1 MPKMDLSKYGIKS
14 VKEVL
19 YNPTYE
25 VLYNEETKP
34 ELEGYEKGQV
44 TELGA
49 INVMTGIYTGRSPK
63 DKYIVMDK
71 NSKDTVWWNTP
82 EYPNDNHPMSE
93 KVWKVVKKTAQQELS
108 GKRLF
113 VVDGF
118 CGTHKDTR
126 MKVRF
131 IMEVAWQAH
140 FVTNMF
146 IKPTEEELNAWYEA
160 HKAELASQP
169 RVEVEYVAV
178 APEGLVRPESV
189 SAEAALK
196 WYEANKQRFRQP
208 EQVKVAHIL
217 VPLAENAPEAAV
229 KQAMEK
235 AVRIRSEAEKGDFA
249 AARTYLDRAIA
260 RLKMRNDNPMDPEA
274 IREKYGLENPRQLIE
289 VKSLMGDTSD
299 NIPGVKGIGEK
310 TAMTLV
316 KNFGTLDSVYDHLDS
331 PIIKP
336 RQREN
341 LLACREDAYLS
352 HTLGTIR
359 TDAPI
364 DTAEGAYKVTE
375 GNKPAAVR
383 LMQELEI
390 QTLITRFGLDGIV
403 PEQDP
408 DTLPEVDAAIASLP
422 AEPSGHYLVAAR
434 PAILGKKS
442 AVVQP
447 EAWYA
452 VQGTTVYPLSEEE
465 LVSLLDDPKVTL
477 DVFDSAPLYAKAMA
491 AGSWGSSIVWDGK
504 LAAYLLDA
512 SASHYLLTTLAT
524 SYHARSAF
532 SCEEYPDAGFL
543 ADLFA
548 KMKAEITENGEDDLY
563 NNIEFPLAQ
572 VLADMTRTGILVD
585 REGIEAFGVQLRQE
599 LDQVL
604 TRIEME
610 AGTSDFNPNSPK
622 QLGTLLFDTM
632 GLHHGKKTKNGWS
645 TDAETLEKLRDIPL
659 VEDILQYRACQKLNS
674 TYVEG
679 LLKVIGEDGR
689 IHTRFN
695 QTEARTGRLSSDN
708 PNLQNIPI
716 RTEMGSKLRA
726 YFVAKPGCVLVDADY
741 SQIELRILAHVTGDA
756 HMQEAFL
763 SGADIHRSTAA
774 KIYNIRPEDVT
785 PRLRSSAKAINFGIM
800 YGKGA
805 YSLSKDIGVS
815 VKEAEAFLQTYL
827 ATFPNIDGYMEK
839 TIADARQCGF
849 VSTLFGRRRALPE
862 LNSNN
867 HNIRASGERMARNT
881 PIQGT
886 AADVIKLAMV
896 RVWRR
901 LRDEKMESRLIL
913 TVHDELI
920 VEAPEA
926 EAEKAAQILREEMEG
941 CVHYAVPLSTD
952 VHTGKNWL
960 EAH

>member
-1 MPKMDLSKYGIKS
+1 MRLLVIDGNSIANRAFYGIKLLTTKDGRYTNAIFGFLNIMNSLLRECEPDEVAVAFDLKHPTFRHEMYDGYKGTRHAMPDELAQQMPILKELLTDLGYRQVSAKGWEADDILGTLAAACEARRDDCFLATGDRDSLQLVSETTTVLLATSAMGRSKTETMDLDAIHEKYGI
-14 VKEVL
+14 E
-19 YNPTYE
+19 
-25 VLYNEETKP
+25 
-34 ELEGYEKGQV
+34 
-44 TELGA
+44 
-49 INVMTGIYTGRSPK
+49 PK
-63 DKYIVMDK
+63 
-71 NSKDTVWWNTP
+71 
-82 EYPNDNHPMSE
+82 
-93 KVWKVVKKTAQQELS
+93 
-108 GKRLF
+108 
-113 VVDGF
+113 
-118 CGTHKDTR
+118 
-126 MKVRF
+126 
-131 IMEVAWQAH
+131 
-140 FVTNMF
+140 
-146 IKPTEEELNAWYEA
+146 
-160 HKAELASQP
+160 
-169 RVEVEYVAV
+169 
-178 APEGLVRPESV
+178 
-189 SAEAALK
+189 
-196 WYEANKQRFRQP
+196 
-208 EQVKVAHIL
+208 
-217 VPLAENAPEAAV
+217 
-229 KQAMEK
+229 
-235 AVRIRSEAEKGDFA
+235 
-249 AARTYLDRAIA
+249 
-260 RLKMRNDNPMDPEA
+260 
-274 IREKYGLENPRQLIE
+274 QLIE

-434 PAILGKKS
+434 PAVLGKKN
-442 AVVQP
+442 AIVQP

-452 VQGTTVYPLSEEE
+452 VQDATVYPLSEEE

-477 DVFDSAPLYAKAMA
+477 DVFDSAPLYARAMA

-548 KMKAEITENGEDDLY
+548 KMKAEITENGEDELY

-572 VLADMTRTGILVD
+572 VLADMTRTGILVN

-632 GLHHGKKTKNGWS
+632 GLPHGKKTKNGWS

-839 TIADARQCGF
+839 TIADARQCGY

-901 LRDEKMESRLIL
+901 LRNEKMESRLIL

>member
-1 MPKMDLSKYGIKS
+1 MYDGYKGTRHAMPDELAQQMPILKELLTDLGYRQVSAKGWEADDILGTLAAACEARRDDCFLATGDRDSLQLVSETTTVLLATSAMGRSKTETMDLDAIHEKYGI
-14 VKEVL
+14 E
-19 YNPTYE
+19 
-25 VLYNEETKP
+25 
-34 ELEGYEKGQV
+34 
-44 TELGA
+44 
-49 INVMTGIYTGRSPK
+49 PK
-63 DKYIVMDK
+63 
-71 NSKDTVWWNTP
+71 
-82 EYPNDNHPMSE
+82 
-93 KVWKVVKKTAQQELS
+93 
-108 GKRLF
+108 
-113 VVDGF
+113 
-118 CGTHKDTR
+118 
-126 MKVRF
+126 
-131 IMEVAWQAH
+131 
-140 FVTNMF
+140 
-146 IKPTEEELNAWYEA
+146 
-160 HKAELASQP
+160 
-169 RVEVEYVAV
+169 
-178 APEGLVRPESV
+178 
-189 SAEAALK
+189 
-196 WYEANKQRFRQP
+196 
-208 EQVKVAHIL
+208 
-217 VPLAENAPEAAV
+217 
-229 KQAMEK
+229 
-235 AVRIRSEAEKGDFA
+235 
-249 AARTYLDRAIA
+249 
-260 RLKMRNDNPMDPEA
+260 
-274 IREKYGLENPRQLIE
+274 QLIE

-434 PAILGKKS
+434 PAVLGKKN
-442 AVVQP
+442 AIVQP

-452 VQGTTVYPLSEEE
+452 VQDTTVYPLSEEE

-477 DVFDSAPLYAKAMA
+477 DVFDSAPLYARAMA

-543 ADLFA
+543 ADLFT
-548 KMKAEITENGEDDLY
+548 KMKAEITENGEDELY

-632 GLHHGKKTKNGWS
+632 GLPHGKKTKNGWS

-741 SQIELRILAHVTGDA
+741 SQIELRILAHVTGDT

-839 TIADARQCGF
+839 TIADARQCGY

-901 LRDEKMESRLIL
+901 LRNEKMESRLIL

>member
-1 MPKMDLSKYGIKS
+1 MRLLVIDGNSIANRAFYGIKLLTTKDGRYTNAIFGFLNIMNSLLRECEPDEVAVAFDLKHPTFRHEMYDGYKGTRHAMPDELAQQMPILKELLTDLGYRQVSAKGWEADDILGTLAAACEARSDDCFLATGDRDSLQLVSETTTVLLATSAMGHSKTETMDLDAIHEKYGI
-14 VKEVL
+14 E
-19 YNPTYE
+19 
-25 VLYNEETKP
+25 
-34 ELEGYEKGQV
+34 
-44 TELGA
+44 
-49 INVMTGIYTGRSPK
+49 PK
-63 DKYIVMDK
+63 
-71 NSKDTVWWNTP
+71 
-82 EYPNDNHPMSE
+82 
-93 KVWKVVKKTAQQELS
+93 
-108 GKRLF
+108 
-113 VVDGF
+113 
-118 CGTHKDTR
+118 
-126 MKVRF
+126 
-131 IMEVAWQAH
+131 
-140 FVTNMF
+140 
-146 IKPTEEELNAWYEA
+146 
-160 HKAELASQP
+160 
-169 RVEVEYVAV
+169 
-178 APEGLVRPESV
+178 
-189 SAEAALK
+189 
-196 WYEANKQRFRQP
+196 
-208 EQVKVAHIL
+208 
-217 VPLAENAPEAAV
+217 
-229 KQAMEK
+229 
-235 AVRIRSEAEKGDFA
+235 
-249 AARTYLDRAIA
+249 
-260 RLKMRNDNPMDPEA
+260 
-274 IREKYGLENPRQLIE
+274 QLIE

-316 KNFGTLDSVYDHLDS
+316 KNFGTLDNVYDHLDS

-390 QTLITRFGLDGIV
+390 QTLITRFGLDGIA

-408 DTLPEVDAAIASLP
+408 DTLPEVNAAIASLP

-434 PAILGKKS
+434 PAVLGKKS
-442 AVVQP
+442 VVVQP

-452 VQGTTVYPLSEEE
+452 VQDTTVYPLSEEE

-477 DVFDSAPLYAKAMA
+477 DVFDSAPLYARAMA

-548 KMKAEITENGEDDLY
+548 RMKAEITDNGEDDLY

-585 REGIEAFGVQLRQE
+585 REGIETFGVQLRQE

-632 GLHHGKKTKNGWS
+632 GLPHGKKTKNGWS

-726 YFVAKPGCVLVDADY
+726 YFVAKPGCMLVDADY

-839 TIADARQCGF
+839 TIADARQCGY

-901 LRDEKMESRLIL
+901 LRNEKMESRLIL

>member
-1 MPKMDLSKYGIKS
+1 M
-14 VKEVL
+14 
-19 YNPTYE
+19 
-25 VLYNEETKP
+25 
-34 ELEGYEKGQV
+34 
-44 TELGA
+44 
-49 INVMTGIYTGRSPK
+49 
-63 DKYIVMDK
+63 
-71 NSKDTVWWNTP
+71 
-82 EYPNDNHPMSE
+82 
-93 KVWKVVKKTAQQELS
+93 
-108 GKRLF
+108 
-113 VVDGF
+113 
-118 CGTHKDTR
+118 
-126 MKVRF
+126 
-131 IMEVAWQAH
+131 
-140 FVTNMF
+140 
-146 IKPTEEELNAWYEA
+146 
-160 HKAELASQP
+160 
-169 RVEVEYVAV
+169 
-178 APEGLVRPESV
+178 
-189 SAEAALK
+189 
-196 WYEANKQRFRQP
+196 
-208 EQVKVAHIL
+208 
-217 VPLAENAPEAAV
+217 
-229 KQAMEK
+229 
-235 AVRIRSEAEKGDFA
+235 
-249 AARTYLDRAIA
+249 
-260 RLKMRNDNPMDPEA
+260 
-274 IREKYGLENPRQLIE
+274 
-289 VKSLMGDTSD
+289 
-299 NIPGVKGIGEK
+299 
-310 TAMTLV
+310 
-316 KNFGTLDSVYDHLDS
+316 
-331 PIIKP
+331 
-336 RQREN
+336 
-341 LLACREDAYLS
+341 
-352 HTLGTIR
+352 
-359 TDAPI
+359 
-364 DTAEGAYKVTE
+364 
-375 GNKPAAVR
+375 
-383 LMQELEI
+383 
-390 QTLITRFGLDGIV
+390 
-403 PEQDP
+403 
-408 DTLPEVDAAIASLP
+408 
-422 AEPSGHYLVAAR
+422 
-434 PAILGKKS
+434 
-442 AVVQP
+442 QP

-452 VQGTTVYPLSEEE
+452 VQDITVYPLSEEE

-477 DVFDSAPLYAKAMA
+477 DVFDSAPLYARAMA

-548 KMKAEITENGEDDLY
+548 RMKAEITENGEDELY

-632 GLHHGKKTKNGWS
+632 GLPHGKKTKNGWS

-839 TIADARQCGF
+839 TIADARQCGY

-901 LRDEKMESRLIL
+901 LRNEKMESRLIL

>member
-1 MPKMDLSKYGIKS
+1 MRLLVIDGNSIANRAFYGIKLLTTKDGRYTNAIFGFLNIMNSLLRECEPDEVAVAFDLKHPTFRHEMYDGYKGTRHAMPDELAQQMPILKELLTDLGYRQVSAKGWEADDILGTLAAACEARRDDCFLATGDRDSLQLVSETTTVLLATSAMGRSKTETMDLDAIHEKYGI
-14 VKEVL
+14 E
-19 YNPTYE
+19 
-25 VLYNEETKP
+25 
-34 ELEGYEKGQV
+34 
-44 TELGA
+44 
-49 INVMTGIYTGRSPK
+49 PK
-63 DKYIVMDK
+63 
-71 NSKDTVWWNTP
+71 
-82 EYPNDNHPMSE
+82 
-93 KVWKVVKKTAQQELS
+93 
-108 GKRLF
+108 
-113 VVDGF
+113 
-118 CGTHKDTR
+118 
-126 MKVRF
+126 
-131 IMEVAWQAH
+131 
-140 FVTNMF
+140 
-146 IKPTEEELNAWYEA
+146 
-160 HKAELASQP
+160 
-169 RVEVEYVAV
+169 
-178 APEGLVRPESV
+178 
-189 SAEAALK
+189 
-196 WYEANKQRFRQP
+196 
-208 EQVKVAHIL
+208 
-217 VPLAENAPEAAV
+217 
-229 KQAMEK
+229 
-235 AVRIRSEAEKGDFA
+235 
-249 AARTYLDRAIA
+249 
-260 RLKMRNDNPMDPEA
+260 
-274 IREKYGLENPRQLIE
+274 QLIE

-310 TAMTLV
+310 TAMTLI

-422 AEPSGHYLVAAR
+422 AEPSGHYLVATR
-434 PAILGKKS
+434 PAVLGKKS
-442 AVVQP
+442 AIVQP

-452 VQGTTVYPLSEEE
+452 VQDTTVYPLSEEE

-477 DVFDSAPLYAKAMA
+477 DVFDSAPLYARAMA

-632 GLHHGKKTKNGWS
+632 GLPHGKKTKNGWS

-839 TIADARQCGF
+839 TIADARQCGY